1 MNCINRTTII
11 LDHSPQA
18 RRRACH
24 DIPKK
29 PVAIDEDPNYDFDLE
44 PASLWSSFVH
54 ASLHYARLTWDLSP
68 VGQNSQASD
77 YTIELPVSIHT
88 APGSGSTCNSVIL
101 NTWIPH
107 EQTVGYVT
115 SQLQLLNIESAQEDG
130 EYSHNWVGPA
140 LQGAIAHILE
150 PIALQSTSAI
160 GSLHS
165 GIDANIVMVLAD
177 TNYPDTG
184 EQDVDMDSDTL
195 PKKGIEQTDQPWR
208 YGNLD
213 LRGELEEG
221 LQKFHESLKSS
232 RYAHNPEI
240 SDPMRLRSKTC
251 FSYSSYLLRIAN
263 IQVDFIRVTTDRTRR
278 SSDII
283 KEEISRICSASF
295 YTVVSADESSTEEA
309 LTNLYLL
316 RNRNVEL
323 LRLHKV
329 PIDQRSKGSPLDIF
343 FRSDHIRVTPRKSTA
358 LQTLGPTLHDTP
370 PNIQTF
376 TEQDYGVE
384 CRKAAGSV
392 HLLKTPQL
400 DDVASMALYDHD
412 GQLFVHCLHTTAD
425 PGTFFSSEATAP
437 LSSKR
442 KHDTYMSNSQV
453 EEFVESILRPNTI
466 TSGTDLFAQEANS
479 FIEIVPST
487 VRQKSTLQTEGEGID
502 YSAEDT
508 PGSLGINLALVHST
522 SRLDLETRCAQIQK
536 FKGAICKNTMDAVGL
551 ATIQGVLDALIAD
564 ARPLVLP
571 GEVPQGPTPP
581 NLLRVRE
588 SAQAILADLWMIGQR
603 FKSVSQSH
611 VEAARLIA
619 TKITPKGLD
628 HQTVKLTLVPPNRRS
643 TLSNTETA
651 SPVMDGS
658 DTSGDGWNRNKNP
671 RGGGNVG
678 SGRGGRGGRFDN
690 NRGRGGGVGPA
701 GRGRGGSGGFRGGHS
716 GQGNASAG
724 GDDLNFAAFDASTA
738 GPTGDIMVSMT
749 GKTQPVPYLTTQP
762 PTREELEEA
771 EQDYLAQLGDD
782 GCLLKAY
789 WGPRGA
795 QGSSIA
801 TVLNSVTSL
810 DSPMSNPNT
819 VSGSTAPLRDP
830 LAAVAM
836 AAQQKMK
843 KLAAK
848 RPRLQDFAG
857 RTPVAENGGH
867 RP

>member
-1 MNCINRTTII
+1 M
-11 LDHSPQA
+11 L
-18 RRRACH
+18 
-24 DIPKK
+24 
-29 PVAIDEDPNYDFDLE
+29 
-44 PASLWSSFVH
+44 
-54 ASLHYARLTWDLSP
+54 
-68 VGQNSQASD
+68 
-77 YTIELPVSIHT
+77 
-88 APGSGSTCNSVIL
+88 
-101 NTWIPH
+101 
-107 EQTVGYVT
+107 
-115 SQLQLLNIESAQEDG
+115 
-130 EYSHNWVGPA
+130 
-140 LQGAIAHILE
+140 
-150 PIALQSTSAI
+150 
-160 GSLHS
+160 
-165 GIDANIVMVLAD
+165 
-177 TNYPDTG
+177 
-184 EQDVDMDSDTL
+184 
-195 PKKGIEQTDQPWR
+195 
-208 YGNLD
+208 
-213 LRGELEEG
+213 
-221 LQKFHESLKSS
+221 
-232 RYAHNPEI
+232 
-240 SDPMRLRSKTC
+240 
-251 FSYSSYLLRIAN
+251 
-263 IQVDFIRVTTDRTRR
+263 
-278 SSDII
+278 
-283 KEEISRICSASF
+283 
-295 YTVVSADESSTEEA
+295 
-309 LTNLYLL
+309 
-316 RNRNVEL
+316 
-323 LRLHKV
+323 
-329 PIDQRSKGSPLDIF
+329 
-343 FRSDHIRVTPRKSTA
+343 
-358 LQTLGPTLHDTP
+358 
-370 PNIQTF
+370 
-376 TEQDYGVE
+376 
-384 CRKAAGSV
+384 
-392 HLLKTPQL
+392 
-400 DDVASMALYDHD
+400 
-412 GQLFVHCLHTTAD
+412 
-425 PGTFFSSEATAP
+425 
-437 LSSKR
+437 
-442 KHDTYMSNSQV
+442 
-453 EEFVESILRPNTI
+453 
-466 TSGTDLFAQEANS
+466 
-479 FIEIVPST
+479 
-487 VRQKSTLQTEGEGID
+487 
-502 YSAEDT
+502 
-508 PGSLGINLALVHST
+508 
-522 SRLDLETRCAQIQK
+522 
-536 FKGAICKNTMDAVGL
+536 
-551 ATIQGVLDALIAD
+551 
-564 ARPLVLP
+564 
-571 GEVPQGPTPP
+571 
-581 NLLRVRE
+581 
-588 SAQAILADLWMIGQR
+588 
-603 FKSVSQSH
+603 
-611 VEAARLIA
+611 RLIA